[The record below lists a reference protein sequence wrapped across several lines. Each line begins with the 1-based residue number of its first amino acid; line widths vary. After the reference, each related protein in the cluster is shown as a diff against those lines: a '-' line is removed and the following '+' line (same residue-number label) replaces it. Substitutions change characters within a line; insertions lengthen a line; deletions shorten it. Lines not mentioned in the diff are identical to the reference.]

1 MDGDA
6 RQLTT
11 PTTFILAL
19 TPSAFCSGHSGRP
32 ALRASTYFAG
42 CSGFRYGPSTF
53 WRTLEIRSAGSISS
67 NRAISPFASSSRPA
81 SAQLAAPMRSAR
93 GYSAALAIPSLPMI
107 ALHHNVQQRNEH
119 AQSHKG
125 DLDRAIP
132 FLERSL
138 SLSAAANIMG
148 YARQCRINLGHA
160 YVLARRAGEGLDA
173 LKLAAEQGLSR
184 TSRVH
189 ACLSVA
195 HMALGNAEEAH
206 RLAVSAQCVARAN
219 QERPNEAFALHV
231 L

>member
-1 MDGDA
+1 M
-6 RQLTT
+6 
-11 PTTFILAL
+11 
-19 TPSAFCSGHSGRP
+19 
-32 ALRASTYFAG
+32 
-42 CSGFRYGPSTF
+42 
-53 WRTLEIRSAGSISS
+53 
-67 NRAISPFASSSRPA
+67 
-81 SAQLAAPMRSAR
+81 
-93 GYSAALAIPSLPMI
+93 IP
-107 ALHHNVQQRNEH
+107 LHHNGQQRNEH

-206 RLAVSAQCVARAN
+206 RLAVSAQSVARAN

-231 L
+231 LGELAAQPGHTKAETAEGCYREAMAIASDVGMRPLVAHCHLGLGKLYCRTDKREQAQEQLTTATTMYREMDMNFWLEQAEAETRQLGEQQRARICL